1 MGDVRTNLF
10 AGDDAA
16 DLDLSAF
23 KPTKPV
29 RQSEEATRTAA
40 AKAGFVSREP
50 KAAPA
55 PAPVAPVP
63 EKPARRVW
71 RTGRNTQFAVKASP
85 ETVAEFYAIADAQG
99 WVLGEA
105 LEKAVELMR
114 EKYGPKGS

>member
-29 RQSEEATRTAA
+29 RQSEEATKTAA

-50 KAAPA
+50 KAIPA
-55 PAPVAPVP
+55 APVP

-85 ETVAEFYAIADAQG
+85 ETVAAFYAIADAQG

-114 EKYGPKGS
+114 EKYGPKAS

>member
-10 AGDDAA
+10 ADDDAA
-16 DLDLSAF
+16 DLDLSSFRPA
-23 KPTKPV
+23 KPV
-29 RQSEEATRTAA
+29 RQSEEATKTAA

-50 KAAPA
+50 KAAAPA
-55 PAPVAPVP
+55 PAPAPG
-63 EKPARRVW
+63 KPARRVW
-71 RTGRNTQFAVKASP
+71 RTGRNVQLNLKATP
-85 ETVAEFYAIADAQG
+85 ETVAAFYAIADAQG

>member
-10 AGDDAA
+10 AGDDVA
-16 DLDLSAF
+16 DVDLSSF
-23 KPTKPV
+23 KPAKPV
-29 RQSEEATRTAA
+29 HQSEEVTKTAA

-50 KAAPA
+50 KA
-55 PAPVAPVP
+55 APVAPVP